1 MVRKHY
7 QLNAK
12 FEQILGDDGGE
23 KRMAWC
29 SPLGLKKPDT
39 IWGLNSKKFS
49 NLLPSL

>member
-12 FEQILGDDGGE
+12 FEQTLGDGGE
-23 KRMAWC
+23 RRMAWH
-29 SPLGLKKPDT
+29 SPVGLKKPDT